1 MGIRYSELPQTQSP
15 TSSGLVAFLD
25 PTTSTLRTATIDK
38 TVDCA
43 LGSASIQNIGD
54 GTVKGAIVYLNGAI
68 GGAAVTSMTYAQY
81 NALTTAQKN
90 DGHLRLVTD

>member
-15 TSSGLVAFLD
+15 TSGGLVAFLD
-25 PTTSTLRTATIDK
+25 PTTSTLRTATLDK
-38 TVDCA
+38 AVNCA
-43 LGSASIQNIGD
+43 LGDASIQGIGD
-54 GTVKGAIVYLNGAI
+54 GTVNGAIVYLNGAI
-68 GGAAVTSMTYAQY
+68 GGAAITAMTWAQY